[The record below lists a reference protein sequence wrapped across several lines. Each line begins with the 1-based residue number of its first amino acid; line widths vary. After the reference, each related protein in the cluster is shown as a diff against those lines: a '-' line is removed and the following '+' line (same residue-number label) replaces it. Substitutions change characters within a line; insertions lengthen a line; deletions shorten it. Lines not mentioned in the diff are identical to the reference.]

1 MELVFHHTPLA
12 PLSMITI
19 RHNNQHKYAISTSTP
34 SPSLLPALRR
44 NEQPNYDPNL
54 RYASRS
60 HSTGRLAESRGLT
73 MSSRLSP
80 FWQTKRGIALIG
92 LVVLAVI
99 GAVVG
104 GVVGGRAARKTAKNR
119 GPPSATTSPFHVQ
132 TTASSTTVAS
142 TISPS

>member
-1 MELVFHHTPLA
+1 MVSSRA
-12 PLSMITI
+12 
-19 RHNNQHKYAISTSTP
+19 A
-34 SPSLLPALRR
+34 
-44 NEQPNYDPNL
+44 NEEPDPESIEPNYGPHL

-60 HSTGRLAESRGLT
+60 RNTGRPYEQRLA

-80 FWQTKRGIALIG
+80 FWQTKSGIALIG

-104 GVVGGRAARKTAKNR
+104 GVVGGRAARKSEKNE
-119 GPPSATTSPFHVQ
+119 GPPSATTSPFHTQ
-132 TTASSTTVAS
+132 TTASSTTVTS

>member
-12 PLSMITI
+12 PLPMITI
-19 RHNNQHKYAISTSTP
+19 RHNNQHKYAIFTPTP
-34 SPSLLPALRR
+34 SPSLLPALHR
-44 NEQPNYDPNL
+44 NEQPNYGPNL

-119 GPPSATTSPFHVQ
+119 GPPSATTSPFHTQ